1 MLTVIGATN
10 KTGLCKPVGSNI
22 VIVYSECV
30 GDGDVRTLSKND
42 LKDKRLQVKFYKYIR
57 NKDTDKLEKEYLYKG
72 GIDDFDRSY
81 VNGLNYLTLLEYND
95 FNGFSFEDQVDDT
108 DIYIYCDIHN
118 IGYFVFNVLTGNF
131 KNINLNDY
139 KFLKY
144 FNMIFD
150 YLDYNDYKNTWQV
163 KDLNPNDFEDN
174 LDDLNIV
181 PYDLYMD
188 MTLTGGRRWINI
200 HRRTSRQIG

>member
-108 DIYIYCDIHN
+108 DIYCDIHN